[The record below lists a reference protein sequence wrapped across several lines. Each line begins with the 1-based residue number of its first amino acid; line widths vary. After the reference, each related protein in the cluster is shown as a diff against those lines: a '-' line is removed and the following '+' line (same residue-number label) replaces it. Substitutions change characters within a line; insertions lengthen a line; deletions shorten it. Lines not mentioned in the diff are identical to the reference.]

1 MGYLVKDFS
10 LGQSVSITLAADAD
24 HLELAGRM
32 AGTGIRINTINA
44 VGSNARIGFH
54 APAGLTPK
62 KHYDDHLREGFLALT
77 RRINEAICITTQPWA
92 DPQAALLSLKREG
105 IWVVFEGPHNDGVKL
120 LIRAPKELRILRE
133 ELVRY

>member
-10 LGQSVSITLAADAD
+10 QGQSVSITLAEDAER
-24 HLELAGRM
+24 LELAGRM
-32 AGTGIRINTINA
+32 AGTGIRINTIKA
-44 VGSNARIGFH
+44 IGSTARIGFH

-77 RRINEAICITTQPWA
+77 RKVDEAICITIQPWA

-105 IWVVFEGPHNDGVKL
+105 IWVVFEGPHNGGVKL
-120 LIRAPKELRILRE
+120 LIRAPQELLVLRE
-133 ELVRY
+133 ELVR